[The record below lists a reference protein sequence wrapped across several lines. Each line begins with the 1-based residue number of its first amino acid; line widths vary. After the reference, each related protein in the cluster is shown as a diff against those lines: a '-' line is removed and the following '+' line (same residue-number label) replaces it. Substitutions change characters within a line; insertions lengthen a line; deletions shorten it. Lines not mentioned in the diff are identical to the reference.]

1 MSLSWTKNST
11 SETGFKIA
19 RKDEGSFSY
28 PDITTTGA
36 GIVNYVNTG
45 LATGKTYYYKVKAF
59 NATAES
65 AYSTEAKVTLS
76 AAPAIVP
83 EVTNVIASPN
93 PAGNDGNSIVT
104 VTFSVSV
111 SANIKAVIYNLK
123 GNLVSTIDNIA
134 ASASS
139 QNSFTWNVAN
149 VPPGIYMYK
158 FKSSTQGINE
168 IKGATGRIIVKK

>member
-1 MSLSWTKNST
+1 M
-11 SETGFKIA
+11 
-19 RKDEGSFSY
+19 
-28 PDITTTGA
+28 
-36 GIVNYVNTG
+36 
-45 LATGKTYYYKVKAF
+45 
-59 NATAES
+59 
-65 AYSTEAKVTLS
+65 
-76 AAPAIVP
+76 P